1 MMVGRRLG
9 WSPAFQTL
17 AVPRSRDG
25 RYRERPAP
33 GGSAGHRGR
42 ARAHRLL
49 ILIAISAFG
58 PGAVARAQ
66 IVNPPPPPG
75 SLYTD
80 GASVAGAVPAQVFNQ
95 SVTGGGTSASLAGGF
110 TIDSGPTFET
120 FGGSGA
126 GSVFGNTGRTFSSSG
141 IQYEAGLVYAS
152 ASLSASGNL
161 PLPQDGAA
169 GSAQLEFFALI
180 KQTQPFPLS
189 LFGPPTFVPITI
201 SGLLRADASGS
212 GSSIASVDVTE
223 GPFVSLGGE
232 YVARS
237 NDVNIRLDISNN
249 FRTMSFSVNRDF
261 TFGDLLR
268 TTIFA
273 DSAGTGSP
281 FSGGSDFDGDA
292 TADPT
297 FSFDQSA
304 FDAYAAQQGF
314 PTFPLDQYLEFEFSP
329 DLYGLGVPEPSSAL
343 LMLAAS
349 VPLGAFVAARRLRA
363 SASRRRDQGVPLSG
377 Q

>member
-1 MMVGRRLG
+1 MRRT
-9 WSPAFQTL
+9 SHTCR
-17 AVPRSRDG
+17 RSG
-25 RYRERPAP
+25 QGAP
-33 GGSAGHRGR
+33 
-42 ARAHRLL
+42 L
-49 ILIAISAFG
+49 ILLAIAAFA
-58 PGAVARAQ
+58 PVRVVKAQ
-66 IVNPPPPPG
+66 IVNPPPPPN
-75 SLYTD
+75 SLYVD

-126 GSVFGNTGRTFSSSG
+126 GSVFGNTGRVFSSSG
-141 IQYEAGLVYAS
+141 TQYKAGLVHAS

-161 PLPQDGAA
+161 PLPEAGAA
-169 GSAQLEFFALI
+169 GSGQLQFFAQI

-189 LFGPPTFVPITI
+189 RFGPPTFVPITI

-212 GSSIASVDVTE
+212 GSSIAIVDITE
-223 GPFVSLGGE
+223 GPYVPLDGE

-237 NDVNIRLDISNN
+237 NDVNLRLDISNN
-249 FRTMSFSVNRDF
+249 FKTMPFSVNRDF
-261 TFGDLLR
+261 TFGDLLG

-281 FSGGSDFDGDA
+281 FSGGSDFEGDA

-329 DLYGLGVPEPSSAL
+329 NLYGLGVPEPSSAL
-343 LMLAAS
+343 LMLSAS
-349 VPLGAFVAARRLRA
+349 GVLGAFVAVRRVRA
-363 SASRRRDQGVPLSG
+363 VASHRRAQGVPLSG